1 MNTTFS
7 NHKFPTYAL
16 LTLRILL
23 VAIFL
28 WHGLPKAIF
37 WSAAMSKF
45 VGFGLPGFLGPITGI
60 VEVIASLLLLFGRY
74 WRMTNLVLMF
84 IIAGA
89 IATVQLPKFLAD
101 INNVAG
107 LERDL
112 LILVGHL
119 TLLAFNNTNSATK
132 LTETDRLDD
141 TSQASKQAKSFEY

>member
-7 NHKFPTYAL
+7 NNKFPTYAL

-28 WHGLPKAIF
+28 WHGGPKAIF
-37 WSAAMSKF
+37 WSAAMDKF

-60 VEVIASLLLLFGRY
+60 VEVIASVLLLFGRC

-132 LTETDRLDD
+132 LTEADRLSD